1 MELSSLEL
9 KDLKNSKFELISDY
23 NYIIENRKIKVPK
36 GFVTDFASVPR
47 ILYVFILPY
56 GKHSSAS
63 LIHDWL
69 YSKECNIKTT
79 RKEADRIFLKILKE
93 DSVNIFKR
101 RSMYFAV
108 RLFGWI
114 CFRR

>member
-1 MELSSLEL
+1 MELNSLEL
-9 KDLKNSKFELISDY
+9 KDLRNSKFELISDY
-23 NYIIENRKIKVPK
+23 SYIVGNREIKVPK
-36 GFVTDFASVPR
+36 GFITDFASVPR
-47 ILYVFILPY
+47 VLYIFILPY

-101 RSMYFAV
+101 KPMYFAV
-108 RLFGWI
+108 RLFGWLYYK
-114 CFRR
+114 R